1 MPRKIII
8 DTDPGIDDS
17 MAILAAFRSP
27 ELEILGLTTVFGNT
41 DVEHCSLNALR
52 LVEIAGKDGIP
63 VCKGADRPLILP
75 DLELGTHVHGL
86 DGMGNTNPPPPKG
99 KRDPRRADEFIIQ
112 MVKQHPGEV
121 TLVPLG
127 PLTNIS
133 LAFQRAPEI
142 ESLVDEIVLMGG
154 NAYAPGNISPA
165 AEANIY
171 HDPHA
176 AEIVFRSEWPVTMIG
191 LDATTKILIRPEKL
205 TQMYAADNPA
215 VRLLQRIQ
223 PAYQT
228 FHDQIYELG
237 GAFHLHDP
245 SVTAYL
251 IRPELFKLEK
261 APIYVALQGR
271 AIGKTIP
278 DHQRIWGDR
287 SPTKFAVDA
296 DADAV
301 VDLLIER
308 LSK

>member
-1 MPRKIII
+1 MKRKIII
-8 DTDPGIDDS
+8 DTDPGIDDA

-52 LVEIAGKDGIP
+52 LVEIAGKDGTP
-63 VCKGADRPLILP
+63 VCKGATSPMILT
-75 DLELGTHVHGL
+75 DMELGTHVHGL

-99 KRDPRRADEFIIQ
+99 ELDPRSADEFIIE
-112 MVKQHPGEV
+112 MVKKYPGEI
-121 TLVPLG
+121 TLAPLG
-127 PLTNIS
+127 PLTNIA
-133 LAFQRAPEI
+133 LALQRAPEI
-142 ESLVDEIVLMGG
+142 AALVDEVVLMGG

-165 AEANIY
+165 AEANIF

-176 AEIVFRSEWPVTMIG
+176 AEIVFRTDWQVTMIG
-191 LDATTKILIRPEKL
+191 LDATTKIIIRPDQLEKI
-205 TQMYAADNPA
+205 YAADNEG

-223 PAYQT
+223 PAYQA
-228 FHDQIYELG
+228 FHDQIYGFG

-251 IRPELFKLEK
+251 FQPELFEVEE
-261 APIYVALQGR
+261 APMYVALSGR

-278 DHQRIWGDR
+278 DLQRMWGDR

-296 DADAV
+296 DGEAV

-308 LSK
+308 LAQ

>member
-27 ELEILGLTTVFGNT
+27 ELAILGLTTVFGNT

-52 LVEIAGKDGIP
+52 LVEIAGKDGTP

-86 DGMGNTNPPPPKG
+86 DGMGNTNPPPPTG
-99 KRDPRRADEFIIQ
+99 RLDPRSADEFIIQ
-112 MVKQHPGEV
+112 TVKQNPGEV
-121 TLVPLG
+121 TLAPLG
-127 PLTNIS
+127 PLTNIA
-133 LAFQRAPEI
+133 LALQRAPEI
-142 ESLVDEIVLMGG
+142 EDLVDEIVLMGG

-165 AEANIY
+165 AEANIF

-176 AEIVFRSEWPVTMIG
+176 AEMIFRSKWPVTMIG
-191 LDATTKILIRPEKL
+191 LDATTRIIIRPKKL
-205 TQMYAADNPA
+205 QKMYAAGNKA
-215 VRLLQRIQ
+215 VRLLQSIQ
-223 PAYQT
+223 PAYQA

-245 SVTAYL
+245 SVIAYL
-251 IRPELFKLEK
+251 LQPELFKLES
-261 APIYVALQGR
+261 APVHVALNGL

-278 DHQRIWGDR
+278 DHQSMWGDR

-296 DADAV
+296 DGEAV

>member
-8 DTDPGIDDS
+8 DTDPGIDDA

-41 DVEHCSLNALR
+41 DVNHCALNALR
-52 LVEIAGKDGIP
+52 LVEIGGKESLP
-63 VCKGADRPLILP
+63 VCKGASSPLILSNM
-75 DLELGTHVHGL
+75 ELGTHVHGL
-86 DGMGNTNPPPPKG
+86 DGMGNTTPPPPKG
-99 KRDPRRADEFIIQ
+99 QLDTRRAEDFIIETI
-112 MVKQHPGEV
+112 KQYPGEV
-121 TLVPLG
+121 TLMPLG
-127 PLTNIS
+127 PLTNIA
-133 LAFQRAPEI
+133 LALQRAPEI
-142 ESLVDEIVLMGG
+142 AEMVEEAVLMGG

-165 AEANIY
+165 AEANIF

-176 AEIVFRSEWPVTMIG
+176 AEIIFRSSWQVTMIG
-191 LDATTKILIRPEKL
+191 LDATTKIVIQPEKL
-205 TQMYAADNPA
+205 EKLYSADNEG

-223 PAYQT
+223 PAYQA
-228 FHDQIYELG
+228 FHDQIYGLG

-251 IRPELFKLEK
+251 IQPDLFAFES
-261 APIYVALQGR
+261 APIHVALNGL

-278 DHQRIWGDR
+278 DIQRMWGDR

-296 DADAV
+296 DGEGG
-301 VDLLIER
+301 VDLLINR

>member
-41 DVEHCSLNALR
+41 DVENCSLNALR
-52 LVEIAGKDGIP
+52 LVEIASSQSTP
-63 VCKGADRPLILP
+63 VCKGAQKPMILP
-75 DLELGTHVHGL
+75 DLELGTYVHGL

-99 KRDPRRADEFIIQ
+99 KLDPRSADDFIIETIH
-112 MVKQHPGEV
+112 QHPGEV

-127 PLTNIS
+127 PLTN
-133 LAFQRAPEI
+133 LALALQRAPEI
-142 ESLVDEIVLMGG
+142 AEMVAEVVLMGG

-165 AEANIY
+165 AEANIF

-176 AEIVFRSEWPVTMIG
+176 AEIVFRTEWPVTMIG

-205 TQMYAADNPA
+205 QEMYAANTPA
-215 VRLLQRIQ
+215 VRLLERIQ
-223 PAYQT
+223 PAYQD
-228 FHDQIYELG
+228 FHDQIYSLG

-251 IRPELFKLEK
+251 LRPELFELER
-261 APIYVALQGR
+261 APMYVALNGL

-278 DHQRIWGDR
+278 DFQRMWGDR
-287 SPTKFAVDA
+287 SPTQFAVDA
-296 DADAV
+296 EGDAV
-301 VDLLIER
+301 VDLLISR